1 MDINKILKADY
12 IDILYDG
19 KNKQYGG
26 YELRKKYK
34 NRATTAFLICL
45 GVIAL
50 LFAFKFINF
59 AGKSESIV
67 DVPPPNIED
76 VVLEPPPPPE
86 EAAPPPPEVNVPP
99 PPIKPTVK
107 FTPPVIAKNEEVVET
122 DVIQETPTE
131 EVPGPETQEG
141 SDDIKAIEPDLNMT
155 SGDGVVSGDDQT
167 IYTSVSRLA
176 EPTVNMKEF
185 LEKNIKYPAE
195 AKLNEISGR
204 VALQFV
210 VEIDGTIT
218 DIQVVGNKRL
228 GYGLEEEAIRVMKK
242 VPKWRPAEQNGKQVR
257 SRFVQHVFFKIN

>member
-45 GVIAL
+45 GVIAI
-50 LFAFKFINF
+50 LFAIKFISF
-59 AGKSESIV
+59 AGKSEVLVDLAPPSI
-67 DVPPPNIED
+67 DD

-99 PPIKPTVK
+99 PPMKPTMK
-107 FTPPVIAKNEEVVET
+107 FTPPIIAKNEEVVET
-122 DVIQETPTE
+122 DVIQETPKDD
-131 EVPGPETQEG
+131 VPGPEDAKG
-141 SDDIKAIEPDLNMT
+141 SDDIKAIEPDLNMK
-155 SGDGVVSGDDQT
+155 SGDGVVSGDDNT

-176 EPTVNMKEF
+176 EPTVNMKDF

-195 AKLNEISGR
+195 AKVNEISGR
-204 VALQFV
+204 VTLQFV

-218 DIQVVGNKRL
+218 DVQVLSKKL
-228 GYGLEEEAIRVMKK
+228 GYGLEEEAIRVIKK
-242 VPKWRPAEQNGKQVR
+242 VPKWRPAEQNGRSVR
-257 SRFVQHVFFKIN
+257 TRHIQHVFFKIN